1 MSIVLDGT
9 SGITSNSGV
18 LIANVY
24 TVATLPTV
32 GTAGRKAFVSN
43 ALTPTFGSTVVAGGA
58 VTVPVY
64 DNGTAWIVG

>member
-1 MSIVLDGT
+1 MSIILDGT
-9 SGITSNSGV
+9 NGITTNSGV

-24 TVATLPTV
+24 TVATLPAA
-32 GTAGRKAFVSN
+32 GTSGRKAFVSN
-43 ALTPTFGSTVVAGGA
+43 ALAPVFGTAVAGAGA

>member
-9 SGITSNSGV
+9 NGITTNSGI

-24 TVATLPTV
+24 TVATLPTA

-43 ALTPTFGSTVVAGGA
+43 ALTPVFGSAVAGAGA

-64 DNGTAWIVG
+64 DNGTTWIVG